1 LTLAAWPTK
10 AGPFGPN
17 VVEHGPT
24 QPSPLQSVEQPRGV
38 HSNQSWQSPICSFV
52 VARRLVRS
60 SSPRFASTC
69 RAYCPATAKDGW
81 RSPRAMYGLPSAA
94 RPPLQSHCACFSS
107 SSVARAKAASSACC
121 ASLKQARPG
130 RSAAPSAVA
139 ARQAAPLLAAAL
151 LLVAAPPGLPA
162 AISPGFSSS
171 CLL

>member
-1 LTLAAWPTK
+1 MASTRTNLGNRQSAA
-10 AGPFGPN
+10 
-17 VVEHGPT
+17 
-24 QPSPLQSVEQPRGV
+24 SSSL
-38 HSNQSWQSPICSFV
+38 

-81 RSPRAMYGLPSAA
+81 RSPRVMYGLPSAA
-94 RPPLQSHCACFSS
+94 RPPLPSHCACFSS